1 MVSKNDEFCI
11 TNVKSRIQNEE
22 FFMKNEEHFVF
33 KMMSFADDAG
43 DAGWCGLSH
52 GLWAAN

>member
-52 GLWAAN
+52 GL